1 MSYTDDLDRLV
12 QSTLVTQSSDRT
24 EFRAHR
30 LIQDVA
36 LAQIRQAEE
45 MGLYFDAAVDLI
57 WAEFP
62 RITRGGIGRAHN
74 VDRWKKCA
82 QVFPHISRLRQFFV
96 NFEDPKQKPQS
107 LIKLAAAYN
116 DLGAT
121 YSMNRLPSK
130 AFPLLF
136 KSKELRELMPAFE
149 PEHNFSPLHE
159 LSLAYWHQCEYEEAA
174 KCLLKALA
182 DREAALG
189 PDDRQSVRTGQ
200 IFYALG
206 NVRASQALMDESFMW
221 HQKALIHFRATGGDK
236 HYKTASA
243 CYRVAE
249 HYIRN
254 RQFNVA
260 RYVLS
265 PILDHARPF
274 LWLQCDH
281 LDLRPG

>member
-1 MSYTDDLDRLV
+1 MHRYQFERTNPSEALPVLEVSYSICNDAEEDFTEQLAL
-12 QSTLVTQSSDRT
+12 TLGSRT
-24 EFRAHR
+24 WVSALIKDFEAAHR
-30 LIQDVA
+30 Y
-36 LAQIRQAEE
+36 AQERLELE
-45 MGLYFDAAVDLI
+45 
-57 WAEFP
+57 
-62 RITRGGIGRAHN
+62 
-74 VDRWKKCA
+74 KK
-82 QVFPHISRLRQFFV
+82 L
-96 NFEDPKQKPQS
+96 FEKS
-107 LIKLAAAYN
+107 GTVTANLAAAYN

-130 AFPLLF
+130 AIPLLF
-136 KSKELRELMPAFE
+136 RSKELRESMPAFK

-159 LSLAYWHQCEYEEAA
+159 LSLAYWHQGEYEEAA

-236 HYKTASA
+236 HYKTAGA

-249 HYIRN
+249 HHIRN

-265 PILDHARPF
+265 PILDHTKSVLR
-274 LWLQCDH
+274 LQCDH
-281 LDLRPG
+281 LDLSAG